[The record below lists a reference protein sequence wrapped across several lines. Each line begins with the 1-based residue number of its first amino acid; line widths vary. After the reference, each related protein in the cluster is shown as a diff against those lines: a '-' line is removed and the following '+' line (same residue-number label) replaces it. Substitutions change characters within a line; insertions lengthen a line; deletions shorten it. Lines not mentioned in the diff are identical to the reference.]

1 MAQLIAKMDYA
12 HGLIDRILIAIPL
25 AFRPTLSEMET
36 AANDLSTEVVNELF
50 QIINSIEENTKFT
63 FDEDA
68 FQLLNETIH
77 WC

>member
-1 MAQLIAKMDYA
+1 MAQLIAKMDHG

-68 FQLLNETIH
+68 FQLLHETIN
-77 WC
+77 